1 MKKYDIVVLGS
12 GPGGYVAA
20 IKASQ
25 LGKKVAIIEKE
36 SLGGVCLNWGCI
48 PTKTLLK
55 NAKVLK
61 YVEHAL
67 DYGVVV
73 DGKISI
79 DWTSML
85 KRKNKVV
92 KQLTNGVAGLL
103 KKNKVD
109 VFKGT
114 GKVIS
119 KDKVEVEGEVLE
131 TKNLIIATGALPF
144 IPPIKGLKEG
154 IDKGFVKTSKEM
166 LDIKS
171 IPKKLVIIGGG
182 VIGCEF
188 ATIFSAMNIEVTII
202 EKMDTILP
210 MMDIDVRQEYIK
222 SLVKDGVKISTN
234 SEVKEI
240 TTNSVKYFMNDKEHS
255 IEADTVL
262 LSIGMK
268 PNTKDLEVL
277 NLKMDRSS
285 IVTDETLQTSVKG
298 VYAIGDVNGK
308 FMLAHVA
315 STEGIV
321 AVENIC
327 GSNTKM
333 DYNQIPSAVY
343 GSPEIAMIGLTESEV
358 KEKKIE
364 YKVTKFPLAA
374 NGRSLAENDTRGFVK
389 LIFDKKYGEL
399 LGGHILAYNASEIL
413 GELGTIMKLE
423 GTAEEISSTIHAH
436 PTLSEIILE
445 AAHSFE
451 GKPIHM

>member
-1 MKKYDIVVLGS
+1 
-12 GPGGYVAA
+12 
-20 IKASQ
+20 
-25 LGKKVAIIEKE
+25 
-36 SLGGVCLNWGCI
+36 
-48 PTKTLLK
+48 
-55 NAKVLK
+55 
-61 YVEHAL
+61 
-67 DYGVVV
+67 
-73 DGKISI
+73 
-79 DWTSML
+79 
-85 KRKNKVV
+85 
-92 KQLTNGVAGLL
+92 
-103 KKNKVD
+103 
-109 VFKGT
+109 
-114 GKVIS
+114 
-119 KDKVEVEGEVLE
+119 
-131 TKNLIIATGALPF
+131 
-144 IPPIKGLKEG
+144 
-154 IDKGFVKTSKEM
+154 
-166 LDIKS
+166 
-171 IPKKLVIIGGG
+171 
-182 VIGCEF
+182 
-188 ATIFSAMNIEVTII
+188 
-202 EKMDTILP
+202 
-210 MMDIDVRQEYIK
+210 
-222 SLVKDGVKISTN
+222 
-234 SEVKEI
+234 
-240 TTNSVKYFMNDKEHS
+240 
-255 IEADTVL
+255 
-262 LSIGMK
+262 
-268 PNTKDLEVL
+268 
-277 NLKMDRSS
+277 MDRSS

-327 GSNTKM
+327 GSSTKM